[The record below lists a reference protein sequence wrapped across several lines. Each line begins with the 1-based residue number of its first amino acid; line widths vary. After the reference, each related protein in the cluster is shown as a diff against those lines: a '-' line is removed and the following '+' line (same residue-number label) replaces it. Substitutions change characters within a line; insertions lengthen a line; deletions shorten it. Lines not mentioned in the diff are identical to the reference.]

1 MDKKDSRPKGIFTLA
16 SVHFFHHIYVLALPP
31 LFPLLKKYFQV
42 GNMEIGLL
50 VTTISLPMIILQ
62 LPLGHY
68 SDKVGRKKI
77 LLFCLIMLIGST
89 FLISITTAF
98 WMIIALQILLGI
110 GASGYHPVGI
120 SAAAEVS
127 PANRI
132 GRTMSI
138 QGIGGTFGLAFAPII
153 VASLASIYGW
163 RVPLQIIAVAGLPL
177 LFFVRYSS
185 IGKSGPL
192 DRDNADKTEN
202 KVTESQKIRGK
213 KVIIAA
219 IIMMQF
225 FRGLTFRGLAT
236 FMPIFLVE
244 IHGYSLVQAG
254 LMVGMLRLSGVL
266 SLLIGGKLAD
276 RFRKIGILVL
286 SNLGGA
292 FFLFMLSMLSLGW
305 FKDLPIYM
313 IIIPFGLSIYISI
326 PSTLSIIEK
335 VSGSGKY
342 GKTFGTFFTV
352 GEISGLVAPMILGYI
367 GDVFSLAYS
376 FSLLPLFL
384 ILAAISIIFIRVRS

>member
-1 MDKKDSRPKGIFTLA
+1 MDKKDTRPKGIFTLA
-16 SVHFFHHIYVLALPP
+16 SVHFFNHIYILALPP

-42 GNMEIGLL
+42 GNTETGLIMT
-50 VTTISLPMIILQ
+50 VMSLPMIIFQ
-62 LPLGHY
+62 LPFGHY

-127 PANRI
+127 PPNRV
-132 GRTMSI
+132 GRIMSI

-153 VASLASIYGW
+153 VGSLAGIYGW

-177 LFFVRYSS
+177 LFFVRYSFVE
-185 IGKSGPL
+185 KSGPL
-192 DRDNADKTEN
+192 DRHNADKRRN
-202 KVTESQKIRGK
+202 KVAESQKVGGG

-219 IIMMQF
+219 IMLMQF
-225 FRGLTFRGLAT
+225 FRALTFRGLST
-236 FMPIFLVE
+236 FMPTYLVE
-244 IHGYSLVQAG
+244 IHGYSLVRAG
-254 LMVGMLRLSGVL
+254 LMVGMFRFSGVL
-266 SLLIGGKLAD
+266 SQFIGGRLAD
-276 RFRKIGILVL
+276 KFNKIGILIL
-286 SNLGGA
+286 SNLVAA
-292 FFLFMLSMLSLGW
+292 FFLSMLSLGW
-305 FKDLPIYM
+305 FKSVPIYM
-313 IIIPFGLSIYISI
+313 IFILFGLSIYISI
-326 PSTLSIIEK
+326 PSTLSLIEK
-335 VSGSGKY
+335 VSRSGRY

-352 GEISGLVAPMILGYI
+352 GEISGMVAPIILGYI
-367 GDVFSLAYS
+367 GDVRSLAYS

-384 ILAAISIIFIRVRS
+384 ILAAVSIIFVKARS